1 VVIALDRQERGHGV
15 LSAIQEV
22 EAAHDAQVL
31 SIIDLGDIA
40 EYISNIGGFSEQIA
54 AIRKYSSEY
63 GTTI

>member
-1 VVIALDRQERGHGV
+1 M

-31 SIIDLGDIA
+31 SIIDLGDIV
-40 EYISNIGGFSEQIA
+40 EYIGNIGGFSAQID